1 MEQLIQLHSVL
12 KPHLQPNFKNFL
24 SFFFFF
30 AVGSSRTVFFMG
42 NFRLRLAYIKDT
54 FNESWHV
61 CTAAMTSLRP
71 KFGSD

>member
-24 SFFFFF
+24 SFFFFLPW
-30 AVGSSRTVFFMG
+30 AAQELFFMG

-54 FNESWHV
+54 LNESWHV
-61 CTAAMTSLRP
+61 WTAATTNLRP